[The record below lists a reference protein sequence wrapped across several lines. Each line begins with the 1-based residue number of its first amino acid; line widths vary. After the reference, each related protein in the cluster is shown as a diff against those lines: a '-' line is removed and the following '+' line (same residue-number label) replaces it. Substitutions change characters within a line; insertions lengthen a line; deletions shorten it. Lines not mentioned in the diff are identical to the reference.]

1 MRTSCIV
8 LVLAFTGCASAPPI
22 VPASDW
28 ECVSPKPRATMER
41 ANAAE
46 LVKVTT
52 EVAVAQ
58 TELATAKR
66 VVKPAAVTARAR
78 AHAMNVDAIW
88 APVLADQEH
97 RKTEALSRIRGANAT
112 WVAARLARSQ
122 RHLRVALARFTIDR
136 HAKPSYLK
144 LR

>member
-1 MRTSCIV
+1 
-8 LVLAFTGCASAPPI
+8 
-22 VPASDW
+22 
-28 ECVSPKPRATMER
+28 MER

-58 TELATAKR
+58 TELATAQR
-66 VVKPAAVTARAR
+66 VVKPAAVTAPAR
-78 AHAMNVDAIW
+78 AHALNVDAIW
-88 APVLADQEH
+88 ARVVADQEH
-97 RKTEALSRIRGANAT
+97 RKTEALSRIRGANAP